1 MALKKTKKIFKLKD
15 ISVDSIVDAHV
26 RRLKQPTVRNFNV
39 NIYTGEEMGEVVES
53 KFANV
58 NKNKAILRDKFT
70 YLIHLVITRSH
81 SSEYGWAYLNSTA
94 LQKVF
99 GKDYNQLIN
108 TLICKNIIY
117 CTSFYVVDSLPYG
130 YRLCNG
136 IEYDFSLEYESYLSV
151 YENKLKFSFEKA
163 MRRRDKE
170 AKVNF
175 ENDKLFGRYE
185 QALSKLKLVYVDE
198 ANSFMALHPFL
209 SGVSRDYYTYIL
221 ERYSHKDDRHITSVD
236 KNKRIYSILTATPR
250 LLKPF
255 LNILFSCDI
264 HNSHPLLFNKLL
276 CEHYSVP
283 LDLLDRL
290 YSLLEKS
297 CSDVLNDVLDRPHYV
312 RQFLRKAL
320 NINDEEK
327 PIFANIPTDVWEYI
341 IITSLGKFWDV
352 IIPENDDAY
361 NELLRSDIKVLLFSE
376 VFYSKTMTT
385 RRKYYAKMFKKRF
398 PNVYKVVEVQK
409 KGLRQSER
417 TVLSNRMMALE
428 SQLFHEILTLLYNKR
443 YKVVSIHDA
452 IVVLDIQS
460 NKSCTPEV
468 VQGIIQKVYRKH
480 GLYPNIATDIYG
492 EAHMRQYMREEEELS
507 VEAKEYRARL
517 GIDAANGNKTA
528 SSILHD
534 IDNGFRELCYDN
546 NHHIIAHLVD
556 PKLLKA
562 LSVSANYTAVNGHKQ

>member
-1 MALKKTKKIFKLKD
+1 MALKKTKRIFRLKN

-26 RRLKQPTVRNFNV
+26 SGLKQPTVRNFNV
-39 NIYTGEEMGEVVES
+39 NIYTGKEMGEVVES
-53 KFANV
+53 KYINV

-70 YLIHLVITRSH
+70 YLIHLIITRSH
-81 SSEYGWAYLNSTA
+81 SSEYGWAYLNSTV

-108 TLICKNIIY
+108 TLIYKRIIH

-136 IEYDFSLEYESYLSV
+136 IEYDCSLEYESYLSV
-151 YENKLKFSFEKA
+151 YENKLKSSFENA
-163 MRRRDKE
+163 MRRRTEE
-170 AKVNF
+170 AKVKL

-185 QALSKLKLVYVDE
+185 QALSKLKLVYTDE
-198 ANSFMALHPFL
+198 ANCFMAIHPFVNRI
-209 SGVSRDYYTYIL
+209 SQDYYTYML
-221 ERYSHKDDRHITSVD
+221 DRYSHNDDRHITSVD

-255 LNILFSCDI
+255 LNISFSCDI

-276 CEHYSVP
+276 CEYYSIP
-283 LDLLDRL
+283 FDLLDRL
-290 YSLLEKS
+290 YFLLDERR
-297 CSDVLNDVLDRPHYV
+297 SDVLNVVLNRPHYV

-327 PIFANIPTDVWEYI
+327 QLFANVPTDLWEYI

-352 IIPENDDAY
+352 IIPEDDDAY

-385 RRKYYAKMFKKRF
+385 RHKYYAKIFKKRF
-398 PNVYKVVEVQK
+398 PNVYKVVEAQK
-409 KGLRQSER
+409 KGLRQGER

-452 IVVLDIQS
+452 IVVLDVQS
-460 NKSCTPEV
+460 NRECTSEV

-492 EAHMRQYMREEEELS
+492 EAHMRQYVREEEGLS
-507 VEAKEYRARL
+507 VEAKKYKAKLE
-517 GIDAANGNKTA
+517 IDAANGNETA
-528 SSILHD
+528 SSILND
-534 IDNGFRELCYDN
+534 IENGFRELCYDS
-546 NHHIIAHLVD
+546 NHHVIAHLVD
-556 PKLLKA
+556 PKLLKK
-562 LSVSANYTAVNGHKQ
+562 LSVS